1 MPLDLERD
9 EESIPYDEQDDWF
22 NDVWNLWT
30 SDIVSKVRSDTE
42 IILLEARFI
51 EENTELE
58 PEMWIRLYWEKFRKI
73 VTEHPEY
80 TDFQIKYFLYKK

>member
-9 EESIPYDEQDDWF
+9 DESIPYDEQDDWF

-51 EENTELE
+51 EDNTEFE
-58 PEMWIRLYWEKFRKI
+58 PEIWIRMYWEKFRDI

-80 TDFQIKYFLYKK
+80 TDFQIKYFLYKN

>member
-22 NDVWNLWT
+22 NDVWNIWT
-30 SDIVSKVRSDTE
+30 SDIVSRVRSDTE

-58 PEMWIRLYWEKFRKI
+58 CEMWIRLYWEKFRKI
-73 VTEHPEY
+73 VTDNPEY
-80 TDFQIKYFLYKK
+80 TDFQIKYFLYTK

>member
-9 EESIPYDEQDDWF
+9 DESIPYDEQDDWF

-51 EENTELE
+51 EDNTELE
-58 PEMWIRLYWEKFRKI
+58 PEIWIRMYC
-73 VTEHPEY
+73 
-80 TDFQIKYFLYKK
+80 

>member
-9 EESIPYDEQDDWF
+9 EESIPYDEEDDWF

-30 SDIVSKVRSDTE
+30 SDIVRKVRSDTQ

-51 EENTELE
+51 EENTDLD
-58 PEMWIRLYWEKFRKI
+58 PISWIDIYWKKFRDI

>member
-9 EESIPYDEQDDWF
+9 DESIPYDEQDDWF

-51 EENTELE
+51 EDNTEFD
-58 PEMWIRLYWEKFRKI
+58 PDTWIRMYWEQFRDI

-80 TDFQIKYFLYKK
+80 TDFQIKYFLYKN

>member
-9 EESIPYDEQDDWF
+9 DESIPYDEQDDWF

-51 EENTELE
+51 EDNTEFD
-58 PEMWIRLYWEKFRKI
+58 PDTWIRVYAKKFRDI
-73 VTEHPEY
+73 VTENPEY
-80 TDFQIKYFLYKK
+80 TDFQIKYFLYKN